1 MKTRKLLTYA
11 LFAATTLIAM
21 ILSSCATVSPPTE
34 THDGLVLV
42 PNTRFAQVFMR
53 PGADLSSYTAF
64 GLTPCQVAFRKNW
77 QRDQNQSA
85 INLNSRVT
93 QEDVTR
99 IKDRLG
105 AECDSTFR
113 AALEQAPPYTLVE
126 QFSNGEHVLVLHP
139 SIINLDIAAPDV
151 MAPGRQRTYTTE
163 AGQMTLVLEGVDGTT
178 GEILVRVVD
187 RRRAMDTGRLQWTN
201 SVTNQADA
209 RRILNRWASQF
220 REGLDEV
227 TRAGVQP

>member
-1 MKTRKLLTYA
+1 VKTIKMLKHLLQVLTV
-11 LFAATTLIAM
+11 F
-21 ILSSCATVSPPTE
+21 ILSSCATAPPTE

-53 PGADLSSYTAF
+53 PGADLSSFTAF
-64 GLTPCQVAFRKNW
+64 GLTPCEVAFRKNW
-77 QRDQNQSA
+77 QRDQNQST
-85 INLNSRVT
+85 INLSSRVT

-126 QFSNGEHVLVLHP
+126 QFSNGEHVLVLRP
-139 SIINLDIAAPDV
+139 AIINLDIAAPDV
-151 MAPGRQRTYTTE
+151 MAAGRQRSYTTE

-201 SVTNQADA
+201 SVTNQAEA
-209 RRILNRWASQF
+209 RRMLNRWASQF

-227 TRAGVQP
+227 TRKGAQP

>member
-1 MKTRKLLTYA
+1 MKIRRMLKYLLPVLTVS
-11 LFAATTLIAM
+11 
-21 ILSSCATVSPPTE
+21 ILSSCMTPPPTE

-53 PGADLSSYTAF
+53 PGADLSSFTAF

-77 QRDQNQSA
+77 QRDQNQST

-99 IKDRLG
+99 IKDRLS
-105 AECDSTFR
+105 AECDNTFR

-126 QFSNGEHVLVLHP
+126 QFSNGEHVLVLRP

-151 MAPGRQRTYTTE
+151 MAPGRQRAYTTE

-178 GEILVRVVD
+178 GEVLVRVVD
-187 RRRAMDTGRLQWTN
+187 RRRALDTGRLQWTN

-227 TRAGVQP
+227 TRAGAQP

>member
-1 MKTRKLLTYA
+1 MKTRRMLKYMLPVFTV
-11 LFAATTLIAM
+11 F
-21 ILSSCATVSPPTE
+21 ILSSCVTPPPTE

-53 PGADLSSYTAF
+53 PGADLSSFTAF
-64 GLTPCQVAFRKNW
+64 GLTPCEVAFRKNW
-77 QRDQNQSA
+77 QRDQNQST
-85 INLNSRVT
+85 INLSSRVT

-126 QFSNGEHVLVLHP
+126 QFSNGEHVLVLRP
-139 SIINLDIAAPDV
+139 AIINLDIAAPDV
-151 MAPGRQRTYTTE
+151 MAAGRQRSYTTE

-178 GEILVRVVD
+178 GEVLVRVVD

-201 SVTNQADA
+201 SVTNQAEA
-209 RRILNRWASQF
+209 RRMLNRWASQF

-227 TRAGVQP
+227 TRKGAQP